1 MSFKSTVKV
10 PLITAQAVHGFNQMV
25 PGLSKVVTIPVIETE
40 EQAIAA
46 ATKMVEKNL
55 VRYEYISRLEKVEDT
70 GEGWTVTFHCA
81 GD

>member
-10 PLITAQAVHGFNQMV
+10 PLVTAQAVHGFNQMV
-25 PGLSKVVTIPVIETE
+25 PGLSTVATIPVIETE

-46 ATKMVEKNL
+46 ATKIATERL
-55 VRYEYISRLEKVEDT
+55 VKYEYISRLEKVEET
-70 GEGWTVTFHCA
+70 AEGWTVVFHCA